1 MCWGETPIPVW
12 IRLCL
17 ASRRASAAT
26 SISLRTARVSAQI
39 VGSETAFEIS
49 STEVKSPGLE
59 IGNPASMMSTPR
71 LSSNLATSIFSIVF
85 NWQPG
90 TCSPSR
96 SVVSKM
102 YNLSLIFCRSSDVGR
117 SFDRSE
123 SVFSCKKPCVRP
135 YPLGLPLSE
144 SALSAAKKPKP
155 AGISAAGPGRMSC
168 ISERVNLVAR
178 SFVAGVRNGRFGGF

>member
-26 SISLRTARVSAQI
+26 SISLYGARERADRRLGDGLRNFEHGVEVSGAGDRESRLDD
-39 VGSETAFEIS
+39 VHAEAFQQLGDLDLFDRVQLAAGNLLAVAERGVEKCTIS
-49 STEVKSPGLE
+49 HSY
-59 IGNPASMMSTPR
+59 
-71 LSSNLATSIFSIVF
+71 
-85 NWQPG
+85 
-90 TCSPSR
+90 
-96 SVVSKM
+96 SV
-102 YNLSLIFCRSSDVGR
+102 RSSDVGR

-144 SALSAAKKPKP
+144 SALSAAKEPKP